1 MYIGQCKWNK
11 KQMLN
16 ASFHYFQSLS
26 KKCLCMLQT
35 TPLLC
40 RIQTRLWCDTGA
52 WHSVLLD
59 KDHEG
64 GGGQEQ
70 GDGVKAVIILL
81 RLQMLQ
87 VAEGGKGEGGVC
99 RRRRAIHTQE
109 QVAGQLEGCR
119 GAPKISWG
127 WRQWLAGRR
136 AGKTR
141 VQTLPRLARCCLL
154 APRSQPRPLLQR
166 YPRPPSSPWSLG
178 FFTLSLCLALKSPAF
193 WDSCRRCRNSG
204 REDVNQ
210 NKARLSSKLP
220 AHRLKHNHAL
230 VCIAFACLQKQFA
243 QQSTNVTNMKGPL
256 IIQLD
261 LLVWSG
267 VTSGLKIST

>member
-1 MYIGQCKWNK
+1 MNIGQCKWNI

-35 TPLLC
+35 TLLLC

-70 GDGVKAVIILL
+70 DDGVKAVIILL

-87 VAEGGKGEGGVC
+87 VAEGGKGGVC

-109 QVAGQLEGCR
+109 QVAGQLGGCR

-136 AGKTR
+136 AGKTLCLP
-141 VQTLPRLARCCLL
+141 TLPRLARCCLL
-154 APRSQPRPLLQR
+154 SSSQPRPLLQR
-166 YPRPPSSPWSLG
+166 YPRPPSSAWSLPL
-178 FFTLSLCLALKSPAF
+178 FTLSLCLALKSPAF
-193 WDSCRRCRNSG
+193 WDSCRRCRNTG

-210 NKARLSSKLP
+210 NKARLSWELP

-230 VCIAFACLQKQFA
+230 VCI
-243 QQSTNVTNMKGPL
+243 
-256 IIQLD
+256 D
-261 LLVWSG
+261 LLIQRIELGRNAFKRNLPSRVQMWQIWKNHS
-267 VTSGLKIST
+267 SYN

>member
-1 MYIGQCKWNK
+1 MYIRHCNWNI

-87 VAEGGKGEGGVC
+87 VAEGGRRGKGGVC

-166 YPRPPSSPWSLG
+166 YPRPPSSAWSLPL
-178 FFTLSLCLALKSPAF
+178 FTLSLCLALKSPAF

-204 REDVNQ
+204 REDVNR

-230 VCIAFACLQKQFA
+230 VCIALLLQRRELGRNAFK
-243 QQSTNVTNMKGPL
+243 SN
-256 IIQLD
+256 
-261 LLVWSG
+261 LLSRVQMWQIWKNHSYH
-267 VTSGLKIST
+267 

>member
-1 MYIGQCKWNK
+1 MNIGQCKWNI

-35 TPLLC
+35 TLLLC

-87 VAEGGKGEGGVC
+87 VAEVGEGGVC

-141 VQTLPRLARCCLL
+141 VPTLPRLARCCLL
-154 APRSQPRPLLQR
+154 RTSQPRPLLQR
-166 YPRPPSSPWSLG
+166 YPRPPLGRSPFSRSLFAWRWSHQRSEIVVADAE
-178 FFTLSLCLALKSPAF
+178 TLAERMWIKT
-193 WDSCRRCRNSG
+193 
-204 REDVNQ
+204 
-210 NKARLSSKLP
+210 KLSWKLP
-220 AHRLKHNHAL
+220 AYRLKHNHAL
-230 VCIAFACLQKQFA
+230 VCIALLLQRIELGRNAFKRNLPSRVQMW
-243 QQSTNVTNMKGPL
+243 QIWKNHSSYN
-256 IIQLD
+256 
-261 LLVWSG
+261 
-267 VTSGLKIST
+267 

>member
-1 MYIGQCKWNK
+1 MFIRHCNWNI

-154 APRSQPRPLLQR
+154 LAP
-166 YPRPPSSPWSLG
+166 SLG
-178 FFTLSLCLALKSPAF
+178 LCCKGITVLPPPLGRSAFSRSLFAWRWSHQRSEIVVADAETVAERMWIKT
-193 WDSCRRCRNSG
+193 
-204 REDVNQ
+204 
-210 NKARLSSKLP
+210 KLG
-220 AHRLKHNHAL
+220 
-230 VCIAFACLQKQFA
+230 CLQNCLRTDWNTTMPLFA
-243 QQSTNVTNMKGPL
+243 LLCFYSEEN
-256 IIQLD
+256 LD
-261 LLVWSG
+261 EMPSKAICSAEYKCDKYER
-267 VTSGLKIST
+267 TSYN